1 MSSMTTSDVLQ
12 QRTDLLRKRTYEFI
26 RAHILPVIDW
36 PKFESTVEYWID
48 RRENA
53 SVKSNYSDVLPTLS
67 FTALGGD
74 AETSLPLSA
83 AWMFYILGAR
93 VLDDIQ
99 DQDALGKPWTE
110 GGLGQSIPIGVT
122 LLSITNICLSHLE
135 TDIVT
140 FQEILAGFGQTGALA
155 AKHQSFPTNSYK
167 SAEALEQ
174 YFTHIIATTAEL
186 FAVGAWAG
194 GRLHTTDE
202 NILQALRDF
211 GFGLGMK
218 TAIVLD
224 CRDLKPVSPYK
235 PSDLTGGSYKLPVL
249 YAVSTLMDHPDHG
262 LLVKLLQEGDLS
274 GDRLDT
280 AVGVLE
286 NMGAL
291 SWSIQ
296 VALEYENK
304 ARLAL
309 DSLPDTAKKVLVD
322 YVG

>member
-1 MSSMTTSDVLQ
+1 MSSITTSNVLQ
-12 QRTDLLRKRTYEFI
+12 HRTDLLRHRTYEFI

-36 PKFESTVEYWID
+36 TKFESTVGYWID

-67 FTALGGD
+67 YTALGGD
-74 AETSLPLSA
+74 ADISVPLAA

-99 DQDALGKPWTE
+99 DQDALDKPWTE

-122 LLSITNICLSHLE
+122 LLSTTNICLSHLD
-135 TDIVT
+135 TDAVT
-140 FQEILAGFGQTGALA
+140 FQELLASFGRTAALA
-155 AKHQSFPTNSYK
+155 AKHQSFPTNSYA
-167 SAEALEQ
+167 SAESLEQ

-194 GRLHTTDE
+194 GRLYTTDE
-202 NILQALRDF
+202 KILQSLRDF

-224 CRDLKPVSPYK
+224 CRDLKPASPDK
-235 PSDLTGGSYKLPVL
+235 PSDLTVGSYKLPVL
-249 YAVSTLMDHPDHG
+249 YAVSTLTDHPDHG
-262 LLVKLLQEGDLS
+262 LLVKLLHEGDLS

-280 AVGVLE
+280 VVGILE
-286 NMGAL
+286 DMGAL
-291 SWSIQ
+291 SWSVQ
-296 VALEYENK
+296 VALEYGKK

-309 DSLPDTAKKVLVD
+309 DPLPDTAKKVLVD

>member
-1 MSSMTTSDVLQ
+1 MSSITTSDVLQ
-12 QRTDLLRKRTYEFI
+12 HRTDLLRHRTYEFI
-26 RAHILPVIDW
+26 RAHIMPVIDW
-36 PKFESTVEYWID
+36 TEFESAVEYWID
-48 RRENA
+48 RRESA

-67 FTALGGD
+67 YTALGGD
-74 AETSLPLSA
+74 VETSIPLTA
-83 AWMFYILGAR
+83 AWMFYIFGAR

-99 DQDALGKPWTE
+99 DQDAPNKPWAQ

-122 LLSITNICLSHLE
+122 LLSATNICLSHLG
-135 TDIVT
+135 TDAVT
-140 FQEILAGFGQTGALA
+140 FQEILASFGRTGALA
-155 AKHQSFPTNSYK
+155 AKHQSFPTNTYA
-167 SAEALEQ
+167 SAQSLEQ

-224 CRDLKPVSPYK
+224 CRDLKPASPDK
-235 PSDLTGGSYKLPVL
+235 PSDLTVGSYKLPVL
-249 YAVSTLMDHPDHG
+249 YAVSALMDHPDHG
-262 LLVKLLQEGDLS
+262 LLVKLLHEGDLS

-280 AVGVLE
+280 VVGILE
-286 NMGAL
+286 DMGAL

-296 VALEYENK
+296 VALEYEKK

-309 DSLPDTAKKVLVD
+309 DSLPDAARRVLVN
-322 YVG
+322 YV